1 MLAVAADQ
9 QNLGWPRALEI
20 DPRTPYRRFP
30 SDQKVQYAENPARV
44 NTPRHRRYEKYRVA
58 TTVGAA
64 RRLGA
69 TSQDISMDAAA
80 GDMKLL

>member
-1 MLAVAADQ
+1 M
-9 QNLGWPRALEI
+9 EI
-20 DPRTPYRRFP
+20 DPRAPYRRFP
-30 SDQKVQYAENPARV
+30 NDQKVHYAENPARV

-69 TSQDISMDAAA
+69 TSQDISMDVAAEA
-80 GDMKLL
+80 MKLL